1 MRKLIL
7 AGSLLALFVPA
18 VAVAQSSLDGTWKFD
33 LKTAQL
39 PAKPSVFV
47 LQDGVY
53 TCKTCIPPIEVKADG
68 EDHKVTGHPYYDSVR
83 IKILDDNTI
92 EETDKKAGKTV
103 TVAKTTVSADGK
115 TAVTEFTDSSNTN
128 AAPVTG
134 KVTATRVADAPAG
147 SHAVSG
153 SWRTSK
159 VSSLSDNAVL
169 VTFKVEGDS
178 LQMTDLTGQSYT
190 AKLDGTEAPY
200 MGDPG
205 ITTVFVK
212 RIDANTFEETDKRKG
227 KVISVAR
234 MTVSPDGKMMKLSV
248 HDMLQ
253 GTTTRV
259 SAAKQ

>member
-7 AGSLLALFVPA
+7 AASLIALLLPA
-18 VAVAQSSLDGTWKFD
+18 VAVAQSSIDGTWKID

-39 PAKPSVFV
+39 PAKPTVIV
-47 LQDGVY
+47 LQDGAY
-53 TCKTCIPPIEVKADG
+53 TCKTCMPPIEVKANG
-68 EDHKVTGHPYYDSVR
+68 EDHKVMGHPYFDSVR

-134 KVTATRVADAPAG
+134 KVTQTRVADAPAG

-159 VSSLSDNAVL
+159 LSNISDNAVL
-169 VTFKVEGDS
+169 VTFKVDGDS
-178 LQMTDLTGQSYT
+178 LQMSDPTGQSYT

-205 ITTVFVK
+205 ITTVSVK
-212 RIDANTFEETDKRKG
+212 RIDANTFEETDNRKG
-227 KVISVAR
+227 KAITVAR
-234 MTVSPDGKMMKLSV
+234 MTVSPDGKTIKFTI

-259 SAAKQ
+259 SATKQ